1 MLATLTPVN
10 SSAIRAVAYDGQNLY
25 IQFHSREEP
34 YTYPNVPDSI
44 FIGLVKAD
52 SPGTYYHL
60 HIHGKY
66 N

>member
-1 MLATLTPVN
+1 MVLIPLN
-10 SSAIRAVAYDGQNLY
+10 SSAIRAAAHDGQNLY

-44 FIGLVKAD
+44 FMGLISAD
-52 SPGTYYHL
+52 SPGTYYHIY
-60 HIHGKY
+60 IHGKY

>member
-1 MLATLTPVN
+1 MIPLE
-10 SSAIRAVAYDGQNLY
+10 SSAIRAADHDGHNLR

-34 YTYPNVPDSI
+34 YTYPNVPYSI
-44 FIGLVKAD
+44 FIGLITAD

-60 HIHGKY
+60 YIYGKY